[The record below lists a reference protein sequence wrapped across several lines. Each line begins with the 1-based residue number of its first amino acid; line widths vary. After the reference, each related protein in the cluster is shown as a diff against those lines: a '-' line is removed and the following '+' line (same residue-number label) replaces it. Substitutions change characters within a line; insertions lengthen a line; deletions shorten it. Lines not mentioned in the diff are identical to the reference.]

1 MNHSPYVHAS
11 TAIAAFAVIFLC
23 TVIAASSQDR
33 FPDGPGKADVI
44 KVCSGCHDAEIILA
58 NLKTPGEW
66 NETLQ
71 NMATQ
76 GAEATP
82 EQWKLI
88 EQYIDVHF
96 AMVMVNKAPA
106 DEIQLAL
113 DVTPEVAAAVVK
125 YRQDKGPFKTI
136 DDVKKVPGIDAA
148 KLDAAASRL
157 VF

>member
-1 MNHSPYVHAS
+1 MVNVSGSSA
-11 TAIAAFAVIFLC
+11 AIGALAALLAMSAAV
-23 TVIAASSQDR
+23 SSQDR

-106 DEIQLAL
+106 DEIQLTL
-113 DVTPEVAAAVVK
+113 DVSPEVAAALVK
-125 YRQDKGPFKTI
+125 YRQDKGPFKSS
-136 DDVKKVPGIDAA
+136 DEVKKVPGIDAG
-148 KLDAAASRL
+148 KVDAAASRL

>member
-1 MNHSPYVHAS
+1 MATAS
-11 TAIAAFAVIFLC
+11 RPSATIAALAALLAASVAV
-23 TVIAASSQDR
+23 SSQDR
-33 FPDGPGKADVI
+33 FPDGPGKTDVM

-106 DEIQLAL
+106 DEIQISL
-113 DVTPEVAAAVVK
+113 DVPAEVAAALVK
-125 YRQDKGPFKTI
+125 YRQDKGPFKSS

-148 KLDAAASRL
+148 KVDAATSRL

>member
-1 MNHSPYVHAS
+1 MALVSGS
-11 TAIAAFAVIFLC
+11 TAAIGAFAALLALS
-23 TVIAASSQDR
+23 AAVSSQDR
-33 FPDGPGKADVI
+33 FPDGPGKAELV
-44 KVCSGCHDAEIILA
+44 KVCSGCHDAEIVLA
-58 NLKTPGEW
+58 NLKSPSEW

-88 EQYIDVHF
+88 EGYIDRHF
-96 AMVMVNKAPA
+96 ALAMVNKGAA
-106 DEIQLAL
+106 DELQLAL
-113 DVTPEVAAAVVK
+113 DVTPESAAAIVK
-125 YRQDKGPFKTI
+125 YRQDVGPFRTI

-148 KLDAAASRL
+148 KVDAAKDRV

>member
-1 MNHSPYVHAS
+1 MVNVSGSSA
-11 TAIAAFAVIFLC
+11 AIGALAALLAMSAAV
-23 TVIAASSQDR
+23 SSQDR

-82 EQWKLI
+82 EQWKAI
-88 EQYIDVHF
+88 EQ
-96 AMVMVNKAPA
+96 
-106 DEIQLAL
+106 
-113 DVTPEVAAAVVK
+113 
-125 YRQDKGPFKTI
+125 
-136 DDVKKVPGIDAA
+136 
-148 KLDAAASRL
+148 
-157 VF
+157 

>member
-1 MNHSPYVHAS
+1 MAS
-11 TAIAAFAVIFLC
+11 VSRSSAAIGALAALLTMSAAV
-23 TVIAASSQDR
+23 SSQDR

-44 KVCSGCHDAEIILA
+44 KVCSGCHDAEIVLA

-113 DVTPEVAAAVVK
+113 DVTPEVAAALVK

-148 KLDAAASRL
+148 KVDAATSRV

>member
-1 MNHSPYVHAS
+1 MTRVSRSSV
-11 TAIAAFAVIFLC
+11 AIGALAALLVMS
-23 TVIAASSQDR
+23 VGVSSQDR

-113 DVTPEVAAAVVK
+113 DVTPEVAAALVK

-148 KLDAAASRL
+148 KVDAATSRL

>member
-1 MNHSPYVHAS
+1 MVNVSGSSA
-11 TAIAAFAVIFLC
+11 AIGALAALLAMSAAV
-23 TVIAASSQDR
+23 SSQDR

-82 EQWKLI
+82 EQWKAI

-106 DEIQLAL
+106 DEIQIAL
-113 DVTPEVAAAVVK
+113 DVTLEVAAALVK

-148 KLDAAASRL
+148 KVDAATSRV

>member
-1 MNHSPYVHAS
+1 MANVSRSSA
-11 TAIAAFAVIFLC
+11 
-23 TVIAASSQDR
+23 VIAALAALLVMSVAVSSQDK
-33 FPDGPGKADVI
+33 FPDGPGKTDVI
-44 KVCSGCHDAEIILA
+44 KVCAGCHDAEIILA

-106 DEIQLAL
+106 DEIQLTL
-113 DVTPEVAAAVVK
+113 DVPAEIAAALVK
-125 YRQDKGPFKTI
+125 YRQDKGPFKSG

-148 KLDAAASRL
+148 KVEAAANRL

>member
-1 MNHSPYVHAS
+1 MVNVSGSSA
-11 TAIAAFAVIFLC
+11 AIGALAALLAMS
-23 TVIAASSQDR
+23 AALSSQDR
-33 FPDGPGKADVI
+33 FPDGSGKADVI

-82 EQWKLI
+82 EQWKAI

-106 DEIQLAL
+106 DEIQIAL
-113 DVTPEVAAAVVK
+113 DVTPEVAAALVK

-148 KLDAAASRL
+148 KVDAATSRV

>member
-1 MNHSPYVHAS
+1 M
-11 TAIAAFAVIFLC
+11 AIVCRSSGAIGAFAALLATSVAL
-23 TVIAASSQDR
+23 SSQDR
-33 FPDGPGKADVI
+33 FPDGPGKADVM

-82 EQWKLI
+82 EQWKVI

-113 DVTPEVAAAVVK
+113 DVPADVAAALVK
-125 YRQDKGPFKTI
+125 YRQEKGPFKSI

-148 KLDAAASRL
+148 KVDAATSRL

>member
-1 MNHSPYVHAS
+1 MAS
-11 TAIAAFAVIFLC
+11 VSRSSAAIGGLTALLVMSAAL
-23 TVIAASSQDR
+23 SSQDR
-33 FPDGPGKADVI
+33 FPDGPGKADVL

-82 EQWKLI
+82 EQWKLM

-113 DVTPEVAAAVVK
+113 DVTPEVAAALVK
-125 YRQDKGPFKTI
+125 YRQDKGPFKAI

-148 KLDAAASRL
+148 KVDAAASRV

>member
-1 MNHSPYVHAS
+1 MVNVSGSSA
-11 TAIAAFAVIFLC
+11 AIGALAALLAMSAAV
-23 TVIAASSQDR
+23 SSQDR

-82 EQWKLI
+82 EQWKAI

-106 DEIQLAL
+106 DEIQIAL
-113 DVTPEVAAAVVK
+113 DVTPEVAAALVK

-148 KLDAAASRL
+148 KVDAATSRV

>member
-1 MNHSPYVHAS
+1 MAV
-11 TAIAAFAVIFLC
+11 AALAALLALSVAV
-23 TVIAASSQDR
+23 SSQDR
-33 FPDGPGKADVI
+33 FPDGPGKADVM

-71 NMATQ
+71 NMAAQ

-113 DVTPEVAAAVVK
+113 DVTPEAAAALVK

-136 DDVKKVPGIDAA
+136 DEVKKVPGIDAA
-148 KLDAAASRL
+148 KVDAATSRL

>member
-1 MNHSPYVHAS
+1 MAVA
-11 TAIAAFAVIFLC
+11 AIAAVFLW
-23 TVIAASSQDR
+23 TLIAASTQDR
-33 FPDGPGKADVI
+33 FPDGPGKADVM

-71 NMATQ
+71 NMAAQ

-113 DVTPEVAAAVVK
+113 DVTPEAAAALVK

-148 KLDAAASRL
+148 KVDAATSRL

>member
-1 MNHSPYVHAS
+1 MARVSRSSA
-11 TAIAAFAVIFLC
+11 AIGALAALVATSAAV
-23 TVIAASSQDR
+23 SSQDR

-58 NLKTPGEW
+58 NLTTPGEW
-66 NETLQ
+66 NATQ
-71 NMATQ
+71 QHMATQ

-82 EQWKLI
+82 EQGQAI

-106 DEIQLAL
+106 DELQLAL
-113 DVTPEVAAAVVK
+113 DVTPEVAAALVK

-136 DDVKKVPGIDAA
+136 DDVKKVPGIDVA
-148 KLDAAASRL
+148 KVDAATSRV

>member
-1 MNHSPYVHAS
+1 MVRVSRSSA
-11 TAIAAFAVIFLC
+11 AIGALAALLAMSAAV
-23 TVIAASSQDR
+23 SSQDR

-82 EQWKLI
+82 EQWKAI

-113 DVTPEVAAAVVK
+113 DVTAEVAAALVK

-136 DDVKKVPGIDAA
+136 DDVKKVPGVDAA
-148 KLDAAASRL
+148 KVDAAASRV

>member
-1 MNHSPYVHAS
+1 MATVSRSSA
-11 TAIAAFAVIFLC
+11 AIGALAALLATSGAL
-23 TVIAASSQDR
+23 SSQDR
-33 FPDGPGKADVI
+33 FPDGPGKTDVM

-113 DVTPEVAAAVVK
+113 DVPAEVAAALVK
-125 YRQDKGPFKTI
+125 YRQDNGPFKSS
-136 DDVKKVPGIDAA
+136 DDVKKVPGIEAA
-148 KLDAAASRL
+148 KVDAAASRL

>member
-1 MNHSPYVHAS
+1 MARVWRAS
-11 TAIAAFAVIFLC
+11 AAIGALAALLTMSAAV
-23 TVIAASSQDR
+23 SSQDR
-33 FPDGPGKADVI
+33 FPDGPGRADVI

-58 NLKTPGEW
+58 NLKTPAEW

-82 EQWKLI
+82 EQWKVI

-113 DVTPEVAAAVVK
+113 DVTPEVAAALVK

-148 KLDAAASRL
+148 KVDAATSRV

>member
-1 MNHSPYVHAS
+1 M
-11 TAIAAFAVIFLC
+11 AIVSRSSVAIGGLAALLATSVAL
-23 TVIAASSQDR
+23 SSQDR
-33 FPDGPGKADVI
+33 FPDGPGKADVM

-106 DEIQLAL
+106 DEIQLTL
-113 DVTPEVAAAVVK
+113 DIPAEVAAAVVK
-125 YRQDKGPFKTI
+125 YRQDKGPFKSS

-148 KLDAAASRL
+148 KVDAAATRL

>member
-1 MNHSPYVHAS
+1 MARVSGSSA
-11 TAIAAFAVIFLC
+11 AIGALAALLATSVAV
-23 TVIAASSQDR
+23 SSQDR
-33 FPDGPGKADVI
+33 FPDGPGKADVM

-113 DVTPEVAAAVVK
+113 DVPADVAAALVK
-125 YRQDKGPFKTI
+125 YRQDKGPFKSS

-148 KLDAAASRL
+148 KVDAAMSRL

>member
-1 MNHSPYVHAS
+1 MPRLSRSNA
-11 TAIAAFAVIFLC
+11 AIGGLAALLVTSVAV
-23 TVIAASSQDR
+23 SSQDR
-33 FPDGPGKADVI
+33 FPDGPGKADVM

-58 NLKTPGEW
+58 NLKTPAEW

-76 GAEATP
+76 GAEATSD
-82 EQWKLI
+82 QWKLI

-96 AMVMVNKAPA
+96 AMVLVNKAPA
-106 DEIQLAL
+106 DEIQLTL
-113 DVTPEVAAAVVK
+113 DVPAEVAAAVVK

-136 DDVKKVPGIDAA
+136 DDLKKVPGIDAA
-148 KLDAAASRL
+148 KVDAATSRL

>member
-1 MNHSPYVHAS
+1 MVNVSGSSA
-11 TAIAAFAVIFLC
+11 AIGALAALLAMS
-23 TVIAASSQDR
+23 AALSSQDR

-82 EQWKLI
+82 EQWKAI

-106 DEIQLAL
+106 DEIQIAL
-113 DVTPEVAAAVVK
+113 DVTPEVAAALVK

-148 KLDAAASRL
+148 KVDAATSRV

>member
-1 MNHSPYVHAS
+1 MARVSRWSAVTGAL
-11 TAIAAFAVIFLC
+11 AALLALSVAV
-23 TVIAASSQDR
+23 SSQDR
-33 FPDGPGKADVI
+33 FPDGPGKADVM

-71 NMATQ
+71 NMAAQ

-113 DVTPEVAAAVVK
+113 DVTPEVAAALVK

-148 KLDAAASRL
+148 KLDAATSRL

>member
-1 MNHSPYVHAS
+1 MAS
-11 TAIAAFAVIFLC
+11 VCRSSVAIGAVAALLAMSVAV
-23 TVIAASSQDR
+23 SSQDR
-33 FPDGPGKADVI
+33 FPDGPGRTDVM

-71 NMATQ
+71 NMAAQ

-82 EQWKLI
+82 DQWKLI
-88 EQYIDVHF
+88 ERYIDVHF

-113 DVTPEVAAAVVK
+113 DVTPEVAAALVK
-125 YRQDKGPFKTI
+125 YRQDNGPFKTI

-148 KLDAAASRL
+148 KVAAATSRV

>member
-1 MNHSPYVHAS
+1 MAS
-11 TAIAAFAVIFLC
+11 VSRSSAAIGALAALLAMSGAV
-23 TVIAASSQDR
+23 SSQDR

-58 NLKTPGEW
+58 NLKTPAEW

-113 DVTPEVAAAVVK
+113 DVTAEVATALVK
-125 YRQDKGPFKTI
+125 YRQDRGPFKTI

-148 KLDAAASRL
+148 KVDAAASRL

>member
-1 MNHSPYVHAS
+1 MARVSRSSV
-11 TAIAAFAVIFLC
+11 AIGAVAALLAMSVAV
-23 TVIAASSQDR
+23 SSQDR

-82 EQWKLI
+82 EQWKAI

-113 DVTPEVAAAVVK
+113 DVTPEVAAALVK

-148 KLDAAASRL
+148 KVDAATSRV

>member
-1 MNHSPYVHAS
+1 MAS
-11 TAIAAFAVIFLC
+11 ISSSSAAIGTFAALL
-23 TVIAASSQDR
+23 AASVALSSQDR
-33 FPDGPGKADVI
+33 FPDGPGKADVM

-66 NETLQ
+66 NDTLQ

-82 EQWKLI
+82 EQWKAI

-113 DVTPEVAAAVVK
+113 DVTPEVAAALVK

-136 DDVKKVPGIDAA
+136 DDVKKVPGIDVA
-148 KLDAAASRL
+148 KVDAATSRL

>member
-1 MNHSPYVHAS
+1 MPIVSGSA
-11 TAIAAFAVIFLC
+11 TAIGALAAALATSIAV
-23 TVIAASSQDR
+23 SSQDR
-33 FPDGPGKADVI
+33 FPDGAGKAELV
-44 KVCSGCHDAEIILA
+44 KVCSGCHDAEIVLA
-58 NLKTPGEW
+58 TLKSPGEW

-88 EQYIDVHF
+88 ERYIDVHF
-96 AMVMVNKAPA
+96 ALAMVNKAPA
-106 DEIQLAL
+106 DELELAL
-113 DVTPEVAAAVVK
+113 DVTPETAAAIVK
-125 YRQDKGPFKTI
+125 YRQDNGPFKTI

-148 KLDAAASRL
+148 KLDAAKARV

>member
-1 MNHSPYVHAS
+1 M
-11 TAIAAFAVIFLC
+11 AIVSRSSAAIGGL
-23 TVIAASSQDR
+23 AALLATSVALSSQDR
-33 FPDGPGKADVI
+33 FPDGPGKTDVM
-44 KVCSGCHDAEIILA
+44 KVCGGCHDAEIILA

-96 AMVMVNKAPA
+96 AMVLVNKAPP
-106 DEIQLAL
+106 DEIQLTL
-113 DVTPEVAAAVVK
+113 DVPAEVAAAVVK

-136 DDVKKVPGIDAA
+136 DDLKKVPGIEAAKVDAA
-148 KLDAAASRL
+148 TSRL

>member
-1 MNHSPYVHAS
+1 MARVWRAS
-11 TAIAAFAVIFLC
+11 AAFAAL
-23 TVIAASSQDR
+23 AALLTMSAAMSSQDR
-33 FPDGPGKADVI
+33 FPDGPGRADVI

-58 NLKTPGEW
+58 NLKTPAEW

-82 EQWKLI
+82 EQWKVI

-113 DVTPEVAAAVVK
+113 DVTPEVAAALVK

-148 KLDAAASRL
+148 KVDAATSRV

>member
-1 MNHSPYVHAS
+1 MARVSGSSA
-11 TAIAAFAVIFLC
+11 AIGALAALLATSVAV
-23 TVIAASSQDR
+23 SSQDR
-33 FPDGPGKADVI
+33 FPDGPGKADVM

-76 GAEATP
+76 GAEATS

-113 DVTPEVAAAVVK
+113 DVPADVAAALVK
-125 YRQDKGPFKTI
+125 YRQDKGPFKSS

-148 KLDAAASRL
+148 KVDAAMSRL

>member
-1 MNHSPYVHAS
+1 MARVSRSSA
-11 TAIAAFAVIFLC
+11 AIGALAALLAMSAAV
-23 TVIAASSQDR
+23 SSQDR

-82 EQWKLI
+82 EQWKAI

-113 DVTPEVAAAVVK
+113 DVTAEVAAALVK

-136 DDVKKVPGIDAA
+136 DDVKKVPGVDAA
-148 KLDAAASRL
+148 KVDAAASRV

>member
-1 MNHSPYVHAS
+1 M
-11 TAIAAFAVIFLC
+11 AIVSRSSAAIGGL
-23 TVIAASSQDR
+23 AALLATSVALSSQDR
-33 FPDGPGKADVI
+33 FPDGPGKTDVM
-44 KVCSGCHDAEIILA
+44 KVCGGCHDAEIILA

-106 DEIQLAL
+106 DEIQIAL
-113 DVTPEVAAAVVK
+113 DVTPEVAAALVK

-148 KLDAAASRL
+148 KVDAATSRV

>member
-1 MNHSPYVHAS
+1 M
-11 TAIAAFAVIFLC
+11 AIVSRSSGAIGAFAALLATSVAL
-23 TVIAASSQDR
+23 SSQDR
-33 FPDGPGKADVI
+33 FPDGPGKADVM

-82 EQWKLI
+82 EQWKVI

-113 DVTPEVAAAVVK
+113 DVPAEVAAALVK
-125 YRQDKGPFKTI
+125 YRQEKGPFKSI

-148 KLDAAASRL
+148 KVDAATSRL